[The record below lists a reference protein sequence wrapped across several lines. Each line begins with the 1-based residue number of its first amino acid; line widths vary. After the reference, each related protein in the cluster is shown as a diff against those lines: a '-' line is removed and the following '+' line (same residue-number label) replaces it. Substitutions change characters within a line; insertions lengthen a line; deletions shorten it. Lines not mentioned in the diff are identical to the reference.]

1 MGYYSDVGLAM
12 YKKDFEN
19 MLKHFKE
26 TCAEAYDTWTK
37 ADDYALFENKSD
49 PSNPVIVANIYSTNW
64 YESFDDVCATED
76 YLHSCCEDDK
86 DICYQFVRIGEDMD
100 DNEEQY
106 NGGLW
111 EYCSIN
117 RSIDSDWSPTM
128 TGKFSTIFKQVSAA
142 NINELI

>member
-19 MLKHFKE
+19 MLKHFKG
-26 TCAEAYDTWTK
+26 TCHEAYVTWTS
-37 ADDYALFENKSD
+37 ADDYTLFENKKE
-49 PSNPVIVANIYSTNW
+49 PSNPVIVAKIYTTKW
-64 YESFDDVCATED
+64 YGELDDVRATED
-76 YLHSCCEDDK
+76 YLHSCSDEDK

-111 EYCSIN
+111 EYCSICRN
-117 RSIDSDWSPTM
+117 IDSDWAPTM
-128 TGKFSTIFKQVSAA
+128 TGNFSTIFNLVNAA
-142 NINELI
+142 NIEELI

>member
-19 MLKHFKE
+19 MLKYFKE

-37 ADDYALFENKSD
+37 ADDYALFENKEE
-49 PSNPVIVANIYSTNW
+49 PSNPVIVAKIYMTKW
-64 YESFDDVCATED
+64 YRSFDDVEATTN
-76 YLHSCCEDDK
+76 YLFSCSDK
-86 DICYQFVRIGEDMD
+86 DIKYQFIRIGEELGD
-100 DNEEQY
+100 DEEQY

-117 RSIDSDWSPTM
+117 RSISSDWSPTM